1 MRINNTS
8 FKQIIKEE
16 TETVVFLHMLQER
29 TDYLKSQGFNRQQI
43 RQSIVNEGVMDMLT
57 SGAASL
63 WDMAPESVKQTIIE
77 KALEYIEESLGLN
90 PKGWLLAV
98 VNKAVANMDGDD
110 WKAVFGGD
118 CEVIARVL
126 TEALEEEL
134 LARLLE
140 KLAGDLFSLISSRV
154 GVEPSGLEKIA
165 GKGIQTV
172 LRNELFEWIKKQD
185 IVAKMTNKVSE
196 KICVFVDSIDLS
208 DMLKAATS

>member
-29 TDYLKSQGFNRQQI
+29 TDYLKSQGFSRQQI
-43 RQSIVNEGVMDMLT
+43 RKSIVNEDIMDMLA
-57 SGAASL
+57 SGASSL
-63 WDMAPESVKQTIIE
+63 WDMAPESIKQSVIE
-77 KALEYIEESLGLN
+77 KALEYIEESFGLN

-98 VNKAVANMDGDD
+98 VNKAVANMNADD

-118 CEVIARVL
+118 CKVITKVL
-126 TEALEEEL
+126 TEALEEDL

-140 KLAGDLFSLISSRV
+140 KLAGNLFDLISSLV
-154 GVEPSGLEKIA
+154 GVEPDGLDDFV
-165 GKGIQTV
+165 GTSLQTV
-172 LRNELFEWIKKQD
+172 LRNELFEWIKKQE

-196 KICVFVDSIDLS
+196 KICEFVDNIDLS
-208 DMLKAATS
+208 DVLKGVV

>member
-1 MRINNTS
+1 MKINNTS

-29 TDYLKSQGFNRQQI
+29 TDYLKSQGFNKQQI

-63 WDMAPESVKQTIIE
+63 WDMAPESIKQSVIE

-118 CEVIARVL
+118 CEVIVRVL

-140 KLAGDLFSLISSRV
+140 KLAGDLFNLISMRAGIEPDGLDKLV
-154 GVEPSGLEKIA
+154 GGGL
-165 GKGIQTV
+165 QRV

-185 IVAKMTNKVSE
+185 IVAKITNKVSE
-196 KICVFVDSIDLS
+196 TVCVFVDSIDLS
-208 DMLKAATS
+208 DMLKAVA